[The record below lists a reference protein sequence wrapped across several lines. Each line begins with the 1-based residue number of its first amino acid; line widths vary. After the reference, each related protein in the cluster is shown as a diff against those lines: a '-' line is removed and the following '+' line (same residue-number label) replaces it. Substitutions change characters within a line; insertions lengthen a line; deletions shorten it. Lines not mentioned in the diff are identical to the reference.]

1 MADTLIAI
9 ENFSYQYAL
18 TETPALNEIN
28 LEIAAGEYVAVMGA
42 CAAGKTSLCL
52 TMNGIIPNMMAG
64 GHTGRVVVAGHDTA
78 TTPVRELART
88 VGMVFDNPEFQL
100 SQVTVREEIALGLEN
115 TGIPRDEMLRRIQE
129 VLEIVG
135 LVGYDDRSPLA
146 MSGGQ
151 QQRLAIAAAL
161 AMYPQILVLDEPTSN
176 LDPIGKEEVFAVAAR
191 LNRERGMTIVIVE
204 HEVEVLAAYAD
215 RLVVMADGKIVL
227 NDKPSVVLAQV
238 DKLAQ
243 YRTRPPQVTELAY
256 ALTQAGFP
264 APAEYP
270 VTLDQALAQY
280 PAPEA
285 RPPASASAEGGAK

>member
-18 TETPALNEIN
+18 TDTPALNEIN

-115 TGIPRDEMLRRIQE
+115 TGVPRAEMLRRIQE

-135 LVGYDDRSPLA
+135 LVGYDDRSPMA

-204 HEVEVLAAYAD
+204 HEVEVMAAYAD
-215 RLVVMADGKIVL
+215 RLVVMANGQIVL

-243 YRTRPPQVTELAY
+243 YHTRPPQVTEMAY

-270 VTLDQALAQY
+270 VTLEQALAAY
-280 PAPEA
+280 PAREA
-285 RPPASASAEGGAK
+285 QP